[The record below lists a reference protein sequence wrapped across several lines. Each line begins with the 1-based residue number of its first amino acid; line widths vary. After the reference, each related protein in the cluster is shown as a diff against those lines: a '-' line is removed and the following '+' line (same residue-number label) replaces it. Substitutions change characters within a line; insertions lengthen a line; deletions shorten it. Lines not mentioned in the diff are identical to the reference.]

1 MSKAIRGLTGHVGF
15 FKPLKNTS
23 LGPLE
28 EHLSNRLNLEKKWKM
43 CLPISSQD
51 KLLGIL
57 STSKRYNPS
66 SGPLEEHL

>member
-28 EHLSNRLNLEKKWKM
+28 KHFWRIGWFHM
-43 CLPISSQD
+43 Q
-51 KLLGIL
+51 
-57 STSKRYNPS
+57 
-66 SGPLEEHL
+66 